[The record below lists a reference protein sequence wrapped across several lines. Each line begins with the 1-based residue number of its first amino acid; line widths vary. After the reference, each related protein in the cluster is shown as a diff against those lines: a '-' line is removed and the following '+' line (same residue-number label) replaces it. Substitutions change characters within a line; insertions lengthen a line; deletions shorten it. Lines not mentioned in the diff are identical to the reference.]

1 MRLSE
6 HFTLEELTV
15 SSKADSLG
23 IDNDPEPAHLDNMK
37 RHLAPGLE
45 LIRQALGD
53 RSVTVTSAYRNPQ
66 VNALVGGTPTS
77 AHPMGLA
84 ADIRVSGLSSLKTSQ
99 LIAAEMKAGRIRIDQ
114 MIWESGRSVTHVS
127 FDPRRRGQMG
137 HQPGGPLTPINF
149 HFFD

>member
-15 SSKADSLG
+15 SSKADALG
-23 IDNDPEPAHLDNMK
+23 IDNRPEPEHLENMK

-45 LIRQALGD
+45 QIRTALGN
-53 RSVTVTSAYRNPQ
+53 RSITVTSAYRNPQ

-84 ADIRVSGLSSLKTSQ
+84 ADIRVSGMSSLGASQ
-99 LIAAEMKAGRIRIDQ
+99 AIAAEIKAGRIRIDQ

-127 FDPRRRGQMG
+127 FDPRHRGQMG

-149 HFFD
+149 RFFD